1 MPAIQGSAAD
11 IIRRAMVRMPGAL
24 AAAGLGSAR
33 MLLQVHDE
41 LIFEVAKAD
50 SKALVSEVVKVMQG
64 AASPAVSLS
73 VPIQVDAKAAA
84 NWEAA
89 H

>member
-1 MPAIQGSAAD
+1 MEPALKAKKVDAD
-11 IIRRAMVRMPGAL
+11 
-24 AAAGLGSAR
+24 

-41 LIFEVAKAD
+41 LIFEVPEGTEDKAI
-50 SKALVSEVVKVMQG
+50 SAIAEVMERAPEPALK
-64 AASPAVSLS
+64 LS
-73 VPIQVDAKAAA
+73 VPLQVDAKAAG